1 MDIMPF
7 GSSYRVTRT
16 EVGNVG
22 GTRYLVAEAKVNP
35 RRYHVR
41 EIADPVDVRSP
52 LHGRPILYVDKYGSD
67 PDQPK
72 RVLVYA
78 RHRANQEIFFRFI
91 NTFLEVE
98 SATFRELRDRAYPAV
113 MNLGGEL
120 KSVSL
125 GLPFDLTRSAMKR
138 LNFFRLSVPIGDIA
152 IEFVPTT
159 AATSQIASVGDR
171 KLPFVAEKPL
181 LGCDL
186 SQTHVLA
193 AVLANLHWASG
204 DIPVNILQ
212 DLIAEFSGHLV
223 GA

>member
-1 MDIMPF
+1 MDITPF
-7 GSSYRVTRT
+7 SRSYRVTRT
-16 EVGNVG
+16 EVGSAG

-35 RRYHVR
+35 KRYHVR
-41 EIADPVDVRSP
+41 VIADPVDPRNP
-52 LHGRPILYVDKYGSD
+52 LHGKPILYIDKYGSD

-78 RHRANQEIFFRFI
+78 RHKANQEVFFGFI

-98 SATFRELRDRAYPAV
+98 SATFRELRGRVYPAV
-113 MNLGGEL
+113 MNVGGEL
-120 KSVSL
+120 KPTHL
-125 GLPFDLTRSAMKR
+125 RLPFDVTRSLMKR
-138 LNFFRLSVPIGDIA
+138 LNFFRVSAPIGDIA
-152 IEFVPTT
+152 IEFVPTIP
-159 AATSQIASVGDR
+159 ATSQLTSVRDR
-171 KLPFVAEKPL
+171 KLPFVTEKPL
-181 LGCDL
+181 MGCDL